1 MAPADLLRS
10 HRMEQACLMLKK
22 GYTVSETAY
31 ATGFSDP
38 AHFSKMFKKRFGTSP
53 SEYQGKDQSWSSD
66 D

>member
-1 MAPADLLRS
+1 
-10 HRMEQACLMLKK
+10 MLKK